1 MEKKELMSTENK
13 RKNTKQ
19 NNAVE
24 TKKEPS
30 RAKGIITDEGDV
42 DELFKY
48 NLDLI
53 NSWISNMDTKV
64 SISCGI
70 FSVILAVIVFT
81 AENYF
86 NAFDINDAKNKWLLS
101 GFFISAI
108 TAAVF
113 FVASIICHFIAIT
126 PSLLGKNKKEK
137 AQFSIFYGNISRYE
151 TVEDY
156 LKDAEKAKAED
167 FKIEIRKEIYYNSF
181 ICTKKVQKF
190 KVAVVMGLISIA
202 ITLISIGFYY
212 FSSVT

>member
-64 SISCGI
+64 SISW
-70 FSVILAVIVFT
+70 
-81 AENYF
+81 
-86 NAFDINDAKNKWLLS
+86 AFFL
-101 GFFISAI
+101 
-108 TAAVF
+108 
-113 FVASIICHFIAIT
+113 
-126 PSLLGKNKKEK
+126 
-137 AQFSIFYGNISRYE
+137 
-151 TVEDY
+151 
-156 LKDAEKAKAED
+156 
-167 FKIEIRKEIYYNSF
+167 
-181 ICTKKVQKF
+181 
-190 KVAVVMGLISIA
+190 
-202 ITLISIGFYY
+202 
-212 FSSVT
+212 